1 MVDKE
6 VNKERMWYCNNGNT
20 CYGPISIEE
29 LRQLALRRAFGSS
42 DLLWRKGMVGWVD
55 ATKIE
60 ELHVDSGSL
69 YELHTLADKNITLG
83 DILTARVSVLRN
95 IPEQLQPHVSLD
107 PTDAE
112 LAQLC
117 RELSRGEDKQLA
129 LGFQLV
135 GRPRF
140 RDWFHCLSFDAPIRD
155 SDSVIA
161 KAVIA
166 YLYLLFFILR
176 FGLIVISFEITAIFL
191 LVGFN
196 RYFRWLR
203 SGPLN
208 LMSGIFQ
215 WFPLPGFS
223 TRFFLFA
230 AVDGDKVVVAC
241 DGKRAEC
248 LPRQIST
255 AAGIWQSLRFPRH
268 GGTEITLSGVSKS
281 YFDWVRQLAVDV
293 TATFPNGA
301 PPLVVRAAAISSVVS
316 APVVKVDINSA
327 PVEALAD
334 LPGVGAVLARKALDI
349 RENTGG
355 FVSFENFVEAV
366 GLKPHIIER
375 IRALVVVGPVSEARV
390 PEAAPKGR
398 IVDF

>member
-6 VNKERMWYCNNGNT
+6 VIKERMWYCNNGTT

-29 LRQLALRRAFGSS
+29 VRQLALRRAFGSS

-69 YELHTLADKNITLG
+69 YELHTVVDKNITLG

-107 PTDAE
+107 PSDAE

-117 RELSRGEDKQLA
+117 RELARGEDKQLA

-140 RDWFHCLSFDAPIRD
+140 RDWCLCFSNDIPIRD

-166 YLYLLFFILR
+166 YLYLIFVILR
-176 FGLIVISFEITAIFL
+176 IGLIVISFEITFIFL

-208 LMSGIFQ
+208 LISGIFQ

-230 AVDGDKVVVAC
+230 ALDGNKVVISC
-241 DGKRAEC
+241 DGKRAQFSP
-248 LPRQIST
+248 LQIP
-255 AAGIWQSLRFPRH
+255 AAEGIWESLRITGH
-268 GGTEITLSGVSKS
+268 GGSEIVLSGVSKS
-281 YFDWVRQLAVDV
+281 YFAWLRQLAADA
-293 TATFPNGA
+293 TARLPNGA
-301 PPLVVRAAAISSVVS
+301 PPLVVRAPAISGVVS

-327 PVEALAD
+327 PVEALAN

-366 GLKPHIIER
+366 GLKPHIVER

>member
-1 MVDKE
+1 MTNE
-6 VNKERMWYCNNGNT
+6 AVNLGRVWYCNTGDT
-20 CYGPISIEE
+20 CYGPITIEE
-29 LRQLALRRAFGSS
+29 VRHLAGQRTLGAY

-69 YELHTLADKNITLG
+69 YELHTVPDKRINLG
-83 DILTARVSVLRN
+83 DILEARVSILRN
-95 IPEQLQPHVSLD
+95 IPAQLQPYVSLNISG
-107 PTDAE
+107 AE
-112 LAQLC
+112 LLQL
-117 RELSRGEDKQLA
+117 RSKLSSGEDARLA

-140 RDWFHCLSFDAPIRD
+140 RDWFHCLSFDAPVRD

-166 YLYLLFFILR
+166 YLYLLFVVLRIGFIL
-176 FGLIVISFEITAIFL
+176 ISFEITAIFL
-191 LVGFN
+191 LVGFK

-230 AVDGDKVVVAC
+230 AVDGNKVVISC
-241 DGKRAEC
+241 DGKRAQFSP
-248 LPRQIST
+248 LQIP
-255 AAGIWQSLRFPRH
+255 AAEGIWESLRITGH
-268 GGTEITLSGVSKS
+268 GGSEIVLSGVSKS
-281 YFDWVRQLAVDV
+281 YFAWLRQLAADA
-293 TATFPNGA
+293 TARLPNGA
-301 PPLVVRAAAISSVVS
+301 PPLVVRAPAISGVVS

>member
-1 MVDKE
+1 MTNE
-6 VNKERMWYCNNGNT
+6 AVNLGRVWYCNTGDT
-20 CYGPISIEE
+20 CYGPITIEE
-29 LRQLALRRAFGSS
+29 VRHLAGQRTLGES
-42 DLLWRKGMVGWVD
+42 DLLWRKGLVGWAN

-60 ELHVDSGSL
+60 ELQVSSASL
-69 YELHTLADKNITLG
+69 YELHTVPDKRINLG
-83 DILTARVSVLRN
+83 HIVKARVSILRN
-95 IPEQLQPHVSLD
+95 IPAQLQPYVSLNLSG
-107 PTDAE
+107 AE
-112 LAQLC
+112 LLQF
-117 RELSRGEDKQLA
+117 RSKLSCGEDAQLA

-166 YLYLLFFILR
+166 YLYLLFVLLRIGFIL
-176 FGLIVISFEITAIFL
+176 ISFEITFIFL

-230 AVDGDKVVVAC
+230 AVDGDKVVISC

-248 LPRQIST
+248 LPRQISSP
-255 AAGIWQSLRFPRH
+255 AGIWQSVRFPRH

-281 YFDWVRQLAVDV
+281 YFDWLLQLAADV
-293 TATFPNGA
+293 TTTFPNGA
-301 PPLVVRAAAISSVVS
+301 PPLVVRAPAISGVVS

-334 LPGVGAVLARKALDI
+334 LPGIGAVLARKALDI
-349 RENTGG
+349 REKTGG
-355 FVSFENFVEAV
+355 FVSLESFTEALE
-366 GLKPHIIER
+366 LKPHIVER
-375 IRALVVVGPVSEARV
+375 IRTLVAVGPVSEAPAV
-390 PEAAPKGR
+390 VLKGR
-398 IVDF
+398 MVDF

>member
-1 MVDKE
+1 MTNE
-6 VNKERMWYCNNGNT
+6 AVNLGRMWYCNNGST

-29 LRQLALRRAFGSS
+29 VRQLALRRALGSA

-60 ELHVDSGSL
+60 ELHGESGSL
-69 YELHTLADKNITLG
+69 YELHTVVDKNINLG

-107 PTDAE
+107 PSDAE

-166 YLYLLFFILR
+166 YLYLLFVLLRIGFIL
-176 FGLIVISFEITAIFL
+176 ISFEITAIFL

-223 TRFFLFA
+223 TRFFLFT
-230 AVDGDKVVVAC
+230 AVDGDKVVISC

-248 LPRQIST
+248 LPRKILSP
-255 AAGIWQSLRFPRH
+255 AGIWESVRFPRH
-268 GGTEITLSGVSKS
+268 GGTQIILSGVSKS
-281 YFDWVRQLAVDV
+281 YFDWLLQLAADV
-293 TATFPNGA
+293 TTTFPNGA
-301 PPLVVRAAAISSVVS
+301 PPLVVSAPAISGPVS
-316 APVVKVDINSA
+316 LPDLKVDVNSA

-334 LPGVGAVLARKALDI
+334 LPGIGAVLARKALDI
-349 RENTGG
+349 REKTGG
-355 FVSFENFVEAV
+355 FVSLESFTEAL
-366 GLKPHIIER
+366 GLKPHIVER
-375 IRALVVVGPVSEARV
+375 IRTLVVVGPVSEAPAEV
-390 PEAAPKGR
+390 LKGR
-398 IVDF
+398 MVDF

>member
-1 MVDKE
+1 MTNE
-6 VNKERMWYCNNGNT
+6 AVNLGRMWYCNNGST

-29 LRQLALRRAFGSS
+29 VRQLALRRAFGSS

-60 ELHVDSGSL
+60 ELHVDSASL
-69 YELHTLADKNITLG
+69 YELHTVPDKRINLG
-83 DILTARVSVLRN
+83 DILEARVSVLRN
-95 IPEQLQPHVSLD
+95 IPAQLQPYVSLNISG
-107 PTDAE
+107 AE
-112 LAQLC
+112 LLQL
-117 RELSRGEDKQLA
+117 RSKLSCGEDAQLA

-140 RDWFHCLSFDAPIRD
+140 RDWFHCFSFDAPIRD

-166 YLYLLFFILR
+166 YLYLLFVLFRIGFIL
-176 FGLIVISFEITAIFL
+176 ISFEITFIFL

-208 LMSGIFQ
+208 LISGIFQ

-230 AVDGDKVVVAC
+230 ALDGNKVVISC
-241 DGKRAEC
+241 DGKRAQFSP
-248 LPRQIST
+248 LQIP
-255 AAGIWQSLRFPRH
+255 AAEGIWESLRITGH
-268 GGTEITLSGVSKS
+268 GGSEIVLSGVSKS
-281 YFDWVRQLAVDV
+281 YFAWLRQLAADA
-293 TATFPNGA
+293 TARLPNGA
-301 PPLVVRAAAISSVVS
+301 PPLGVRAPAISGVVS

-327 PVEALAD
+327 PVEALAN

>member
-6 VNKERMWYCNNGNT
+6 VIKERMWYCNNGNT

-29 LRQLALRRAFGSS
+29 VRQLALRRAFGSS

-60 ELHVDSGSL
+60 ELHVDSASL
-69 YELHTLADKNITLG
+69 YELHTVPDKRINLG
-83 DILTARVSVLRN
+83 DILEARGSVLRN
-95 IPEQLQPHVSLD
+95 IPAQLQPYVSLNISG
-107 PTDAE
+107 AE
-112 LAQLC
+112 LLQL
-117 RELSRGEDKQLA
+117 RSKLSCGEDAQLA

>member
-1 MVDKE
+1 MVNIK
-6 VNKERMWYCNNGNT
+6 VNEERMWYCNNGNT
-20 CYGPISIEE
+20 CYGPISIKEVQ
-29 LRQLALRRAFGSS
+29 QLARRRAFGSS

-55 ATKIE
+55 ATKVE

-69 YELHTLADKNITLG
+69 YALHTVADKNITLG
-83 DILTARVSVLRN
+83 DILTARVAVFRN

-112 LAQLC
+112 LAELC
-117 RELSRGEDKQLA
+117 RELSRGEHKQLA

-140 RDWFHCLSFDAPIRD
+140 RDWFHCLSFDPPIRD

-161 KAVIA
+161 KAVTA
-166 YLYLLFFILR
+166 YLYLLFFISR
-176 FGLIVISFEITAIFL
+176 IGLIAISFEITAIFL

-230 AVDGDKVVVAC
+230 AVDGDKVVISC

-248 LPRQIST
+248 LPRQISSP
-255 AAGIWQSLRFPRH
+255 AGIWQSVRFPRH

-281 YFDWVRQLAVDV
+281 YFDWLLQLAADV
-293 TATFPNGA
+293 TTTFPNGA
-301 PPLVVRAAAISSVVS
+301 PPLVVRAPVISGAVT
-316 APVVKVDINSA
+316 PQNVKLDINSA
-327 PVEALAD
+327 PLEALAD
-334 LPGVGAVLARKALDI
+334 LPGIGAVLARKALDL
-349 RENTGG
+349 REKTGG
-355 FVSFENFVEAV
+355 FVSLESFTEAL
-366 GLKPHIIER
+366 GLKPHIVER
-375 IRALVVVGPVSEARV
+375 IRTLVAVGPVSEAPAEV
-390 PEAAPKGR
+390 LKGR
-398 IVDF
+398 MVDF